1 MRSFCHMWVFFFL
14 LYFNTSCNL
23 FPAEDPTVNHPTKE
37 TSVIPSAAWQV
48 QNMTTCAAQERATQH
63 YRRAGVHLDVIIM
76 LLLFRDD
83 MDTYHNKLPIY
94 SLLLAPDSWRL
105 EAFSC
110 LCESSWRWRT
120 IDWYK
125 HNRVT
130 MEMEHCHSSQ

>member
-1 MRSFCHMWVFFFL
+1 MFFFL
-14 LYFNTSCNL
+14 LHFNTSCNL

-63 YRRAGVHLDVIIM
+63 SRRAGVHLDVIIM

-94 SLLLAPDSWRL
+94 SLLLAHEDLRL
-105 EAFSC
+105 SVVCVKAAEDEEQTQQSNHGDGALS
-110 LCESSWRWRT
+110 
-120 IDWYK
+120 
-125 HNRVT
+125 
-130 MEMEHCHSSQ
+130 